1 MRVWSEPGDHLRT
14 DRGAHAPERQIADS
28 DRYDA
33 TVAVWSARFLERYIL
48 SQIEGPAMSSVPAMS
63 ATAA

>member
-1 MRVWSEPGDHLRT
+1 MRSWSEPGEHLRT
-14 DRGAHAPERQIADS
+14 DLGAHSPERQIADS

-48 SQIEGPAMSSVPAMS
+48 SQIERPTMSGVPAMT